1 MTVSED
7 QLSLVPGKKKRVKA
21 EVPIA
26 KTAPI
31 AQIAIDSSLPHLDR
45 LFDYA
50 VPEKLADQAVPG
62 VRVRVRFAGKL
73 IDGWLISR
81 SQESDHPGT
90 LAAISN
96 VISPEVVLLPRILE
110 LAQGVANR
118 QAGTLSDVLRNA
130 IPNRHAG
137 AEATIFPMAPA
148 VPLVQTHAWQDYV
161 GGSALIKRTI
171 AGEAPR
177 AIVTTGTD
185 DPAEL
190 LAQYAISVAHDEK
203 GIVVVVP
210 DRSAI
215 DRIVACLNALGCP
228 SASVATL
235 AADDGP
241 ATRYRNWLAVLRGT
255 ARIVIGTRSAVF
267 APVTNLA
274 AICVWD
280 DWNDTLADPQ
290 SPYWHARDV
299 AVLRSSQQNT
309 ALVIIGATMSVE
321 ACALMPWVVHVAKS
335 REQLRNESPK
345 VRSALDEI
353 GERTNPAASGSRIPS
368 IVLQTMKSA
377 LVNGPVLV
385 LVSRVGYTPRIVC
398 DTCRT
403 SPSCSVCNGPLMQ
416 TARSSAPACNLCGHL
431 ETSWHCKKCKGTKVR
446 AAAVGSERTAE
457 ELGRAFPGIP
467 VRSSTSDHILR
478 TVDARPAIV
487 VATAGA
493 APIADG
499 GYSAAILLDG
509 TAMLSRP
516 ELSATQETFA
526 KWSECVSLVRAA
538 GDVVVVADSEHPAVQ
553 ALIRHDPAGFAQREL
568 ELRTQVSLPHAVRLA
583 ALTGEPA
590 DVDEAMALLALTPEI
605 MKRGPVPGKDTQ
617 VRILLSCDRRLGLQ
631 LCAQLKAMTSAR
643 SAKHK
648 GGSVNVR
655 IDPQNL

>member
-7 QLSLVPGKKKRVKA
+7 QLSLVPGKSKRVKA

-26 KTAPI
+26 NADPV

-50 VPEKLADQAVPG
+50 VPENLDKQAVPG

-73 IDGWLISR
+73 TDGWLISR
-81 SQESDHPGT
+81 SEQSDHPGT
-90 LAAISN
+90 LAAITN
-96 VISPEVVLLPRILE
+96 VISPEVVLLPQILE
-110 LAQGVANR
+110 LSQAVADR

-130 IPNRHAG
+130 VPNRHAG
-137 AEATIFPMAPA
+137 AEATVFSSAPEIA
-148 VPLVQTHAWQDYV
+148 SATTGAWQDYV

-171 AGEAPR
+171 AGEQPR

-185 DPAEL
+185 DPAKL
-190 LAQYAISVAHDEK
+190 LAQYAMAVAHGDK

-210 DRSAI
+210 DRAAI
-215 DRIVACLNALGCP
+215 DRITACLTALGCP

-255 ARIVIGTRSAVF
+255 SRIVIGTRSAVF

-274 AICVWD
+274 TICVWD

-309 ALVIIGATMSVE
+309 ALVLIGATMSVE
-321 ACALMPWVVHVAKS
+321 ACALMPWVAHVAKS
-335 REQLRNESPK
+335 REQLRTESPK

-353 GERTNPAASGSRIPS
+353 GERTNPAASGARIPS

-377 LVNGPVLV
+377 LLTGPVLV
-385 LVSRVGYTPRIVC
+385 LVSRIGYTPRIIC

-403 SPSCSVCNGPLMQ
+403 SPSCTVCSGPLMQ

-431 ETSWHCKKCKGTKVR
+431 ETTWQCKKCQGTKVR

-478 TVDARPAIV
+478 TVDSRPAIV

-493 APIADG
+493 SPIATG
-499 GYSAAILLDG
+499 GYAAAILLDG
-509 TAMLSRP
+509 NAMLSRP

-526 KWSECVSLVRAA
+526 KWSECVSLVRATGA
-538 GDVVVVADSEHPAVQ
+538 VVVVADSEHPGVQ

-568 ELRTQVSLPHAVRLA
+568 EQRTQVSLPPAVRLA
-583 ALTGEPA
+583 ALTGEPD
-590 DVDEAMALLALTPEI
+590 DVQEAIAILALAPEI
-605 MKRGPVPGKDTQ
+605 MQRGPVPGKDTQ

-631 LCAQLKAMTSAR
+631 LSAQLKAMTAAR

>member
-1 MTVSED
+1 
-7 QLSLVPGKKKRVKA
+7 
-21 EVPIA
+21 
-26 KTAPI
+26 
-31 AQIAIDSSLPHLDR
+31 
-45 LFDYA
+45 
-50 VPEKLADQAVPG
+50 
-62 VRVRVRFAGKL
+62 
-73 IDGWLISR
+73 
-81 SQESDHPGT
+81 
-90 LAAISN
+90 
-96 VISPEVVLLPRILE
+96 
-110 LAQGVANR
+110 
-118 QAGTLSDVLRNA
+118 
-130 IPNRHAG
+130 
-137 AEATIFPMAPA
+137 
-148 VPLVQTHAWQDYV
+148 
-161 GGSALIKRTI
+161 
-171 AGEAPR
+171 
-177 AIVTTGTD
+177 VTTGTD

-190 LAQYAISVAHDEK
+190 LAQYAMAVAHGEK

-215 DRIVACLNALGCP
+215 DRVTACLKSLGCP
-228 SASVATL
+228 SHSVATL

-241 ATRYRNWLAVLRGT
+241 SVRYRNWLSVLRGT
-255 ARIVIGTRSAVF
+255 SRIVIGTRSTVF

-309 ALVIIGATMSVE
+309 ALVLIGATMSVE
-321 ACALMPWVVHVAKS
+321 ACALMPWVAHVAKS
-335 REQLRNESPK
+335 RDQLRAQSPK

-368 IVLQTMKSA
+368 IVMQTMKAA
-377 LVNGPVLV
+377 LVTGPVLV
-385 LVSRVGYTPRIVC
+385 LVSRIGYTPRIVC

-403 SPSCSVCNGPLMQ
+403 SPSCSVCSGPLMQ

-431 ETSWHCKKCKGTKVR
+431 ETAWHCKKCKGTKIR

-493 APIADG
+493 APIATG
-499 GYSAAILLDG
+499 GYAAAILLDG

-526 KWSECVSLVRAA
+526 KWSECVSLVRAT

-553 ALIRHDPAGFAQREL
+553 ALIRHDPAGFANREL
-568 ELRTQVSLPHAVRLA
+568 EQRTQVSLPPAVRLA
-583 ALTGEPA
+583 ALTGEPP
-590 DVDEAMALLALTPEI
+590 DVDEAIALLELGPEI

-617 VRILLSCDRRLGLQ
+617 VRMLLSCDRRSGLR
-631 LCAQLKAMTSAR
+631 LSAQLKAMTAAR

-648 GGSVNVR
+648 GGTVNVR